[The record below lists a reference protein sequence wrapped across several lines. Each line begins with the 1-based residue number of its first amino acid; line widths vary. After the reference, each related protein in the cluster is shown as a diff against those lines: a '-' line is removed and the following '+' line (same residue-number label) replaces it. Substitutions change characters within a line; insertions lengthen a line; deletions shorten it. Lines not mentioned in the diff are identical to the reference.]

1 MKLFMDELELPKTE
15 KIKKLA
21 QIMDLIKDNGN
32 LLGVLFAYR
41 DGGLIAENFKEKIDF
56 DNFTS
61 MCASVLESAINL
73 GRTMGDRKVVKII
86 AELGAQTIVISECD
100 EKTFL
105 VFDLNYESNFNV
117 ILESMED
124 YIRKLILIINEF

>member
-1 MKLFMDELELPKTE
+1 MKLIMDELELPKTE